1 MKKVYFLVY
10 VLNGF
15 DDKLLSSSNLS
26 LPMLSLKDGYLI
38 SNPYESEYVANF
50 VLNGLSAD
58 SDIYI
63 KYNSV
68 SLISYD
74 FDLMSFSLVLTM
86 SFV

>member
-10 VLNGF
+10 VLPGV
-15 DDKLLSSSNLS
+15 DDKLLTSSNLS

-38 SNPYESEYVANF
+38 SNPYESEFLANY
-50 VLNGLSAD
+50 VLNGLSLD
-58 SDIYI
+58 EDCI
-63 KYNSV
+63 KYDSV

-74 FDLMSFSLVLTM
+74 FDSMSFSLVLTK